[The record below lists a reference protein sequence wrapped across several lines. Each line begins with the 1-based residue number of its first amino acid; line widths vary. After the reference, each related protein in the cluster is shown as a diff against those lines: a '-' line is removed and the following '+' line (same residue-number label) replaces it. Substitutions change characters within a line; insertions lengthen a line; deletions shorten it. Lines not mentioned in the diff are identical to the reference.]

1 MSTNLITPSETES
14 EIQTD
19 IQSDTE
25 PRPVR
30 RHRVALIALG
40 AVVVAAAAGGIA
52 VARGG
57 DSDPA
62 PVPAPAEATAG
73 LSCVQL
79 AQMGPGANGTLS
91 DVALAAWRQL
101 WTAAHC

>member
-40 AVVVAAAAGGIA
+40 AVVVAAAAGLGGTTREGP
-52 VARGG
+52 VRGERNRSARG
-57 DSDPA
+57 
-62 PVPAPAEATAG
+62 PV
-73 LSCVQL
+73 
-79 AQMGPGANGTLS
+79 
-91 DVALAAWRQL
+91 R
-101 WTAAHC
+101 